1 MTEFKVVLFD
11 LGSTLIY
18 SKDPWPPIYERA
30 DRELME
36 VLQQSGIPLEI
47 KPFSSKLE
55 TFLDS
60 YYASRTSPIEKTTF
74 SVLKEILE
82 QKGYRDTPASVLR
95 TALDAMY
102 AITQQNWYIEP
113 DAIPALQTLRE
124 QGYRLGIVS
133 NTSDD
138 QNVQKLVD
146 RWELRPFF
154 ETIITSAG
162 FGIRKPDRRI
172 FQLAL
177 NYFGVAPGQIVMV
190 GDTIEA
196 DILGANQMGFY
207 SIWIT
212 RRAQIP
218 EEGELAIQPQ
228 AVISTL
234 KEIPDLLA
242 DIQDNSE

>member
-30 DRELME
+30 DRELVE

-60 YYASRTSPIEKTTF
+60 YYAARTSPIEKTTF

-95 TALDAMY
+95 SALDAMY

-177 NYFGVAPGQIVMV
+177 NHFGVAPGQIVMV
-190 GDTIEA
+190 GDTLEA

-212 RRAQIP
+212 CLAQSRG
-218 EEGELAIQPQ
+218 EGELAIQPQ

>member
-1 MTEFKVVLFD
+1 MTKCKVVLFD

-18 SKDPWPPIYERA
+18 SKDPWPPIYEQA
-30 DRELME
+30 DRELVE
-36 VLQQSGIPLEI
+36 VLQQSGISLEI
-47 KPFSSKLE
+47 KAFSSEFE

-60 YYASRTSPIEKTTF
+60 YYAARTSPIEKTTF
-74 SVLKEILE
+74 SDLKEILE
-82 QKGYRDTPASVLR
+82 QKGYRDAPASVMR

-113 DAIPALQTLRE
+113 DAISALQTLRE

-138 QNVQKLVD
+138 QNVQKLID
-146 RWELRPFF
+146 RWELRPYF

-162 FGIRKPDRRI
+162 CGIRKPDRRI

-177 NYFGVAPGQIVMV
+177 NHFRVLPEQIVMV
-190 GDTIEA
+190 GDTLEA

-207 SIWIT
+207 SVWIT
-212 RRAQIP
+212 RRVQIP

-234 KEIPDLLA
+234 NEIPGLLA
-242 DIQDNSE
+242 DIEADSA

>member
-1 MTEFKVVLFD
+1 MTKFKVVLFD

-18 SKDPWPPIYERA
+18 SKDPWPPIYEQA
-30 DRELME
+30 DRELLK

-47 KPFSSKLE
+47 KSFSSEFE

-60 YYASRTSPIEKTTF
+60 YYAARTSPIEKTTF
-74 SVLKEILE
+74 SDLKEILE
-82 QKGYRDTPASVLR
+82 QKGYQDAPAYVMR

-138 QNVQKLVD
+138 QNVQKLID
-146 RWELRPFF
+146 RWELRPYF

-162 FGIRKPDRRI
+162 CGIRKPDRRI

-177 NYFGVAPGQIVMV
+177 NHFGVAPEQIVMV
-190 GDTIEA
+190 GDTLEA

-207 SIWIT
+207 SVWIT
-212 RRAQIP
+212 RRVQIP

-228 AVISTL
+228 AVISAL
-234 KEIPDLLA
+234 NEIPVLLA
-242 DIQDNSE
+242 DIEGNSA

>member
-1 MTEFKVVLFD
+1 MTKFKVVLFD

-18 SKDPWPPIYERA
+18 SKDAWPSIYERA
-30 DRELME
+30 DRELVE

-47 KPFSSKLE
+47 KSFSSEFE

-60 YYASRTSPIEKTTF
+60 YYAARTSPIEKTTF
-74 SVLKEILE
+74 SDLKEILQ
-82 QKGYRDTPASVLR
+82 QKGYRDAPVSVMR

-113 DAIPALQTLRE
+113 DAISTLQTLRE

-146 RWELRPFF
+146 RWVLRPFF

-162 FGIRKPDRRI
+162 CGIRKPDRRI

-177 NYFGVAPGQIVMV
+177 NHFGVSPEQIIMV
-190 GDTIEA
+190 GDSLEA

-207 SIWIT
+207 SVWIT
-212 RRAQIP
+212 RRVQIP

-234 KEIPDLLA
+234 NEIPELLA
-242 DIQDNSE
+242 DIEADSA

>member
-1 MTEFKVVLFD
+1 MTKCKVVLFD

-18 SKDPWPPIYERA
+18 SKDPWPPIYEQA
-30 DRELME
+30 DRELVE
-36 VLQQSGIPLEI
+36 VLQQSGISLEI
-47 KPFSSKLE
+47 KAFSSEFE

-60 YYASRTSPIEKTTF
+60 YYAARTSPIEKTTF
-74 SVLKEILE
+74 YDLKEILE
-82 QKGYRDTPASVLR
+82 QKGYRDAPASVMR

-113 DAIPALQTLRE
+113 DAISALQTLRE

-138 QNVQKLVD
+138 QNVQKLID
-146 RWELRPFF
+146 RWELRPYF

-162 FGIRKPDRRI
+162 CGIRKPDRRI

-177 NYFGVAPGQIVMV
+177 NHFRVLPEQIVMV
-190 GDTIEA
+190 GDTLEA

-207 SIWIT
+207 SVWIT
-212 RRAQIP
+212 RRVQIP

-234 KEIPDLLA
+234 NEIPGLLA
-242 DIQDNSE
+242 DIEADSA

>member
-1 MTEFKVVLFD
+1 MTKCKVVLFD

-18 SKDPWPPIYERA
+18 SKDPWPPIYEQA
-30 DRELME
+30 DRELVE
-36 VLQQSGIPLEI
+36 VLQQSGISLEI
-47 KPFSSKLE
+47 KAFSSEFE

-60 YYASRTSPIEKTTF
+60 YYAARTSPIEKTTF
-74 SVLKEILE
+74 SDLKEILE
-82 QKGYRDTPASVLR
+82 QKGYRDAPASVMR

-113 DAIPALQTLRE
+113 DAISALQTLRE

-138 QNVQKLVD
+138 QNVQKLID
-146 RWELRPFF
+146 RWELRPYF

-162 FGIRKPDRRI
+162 CGIRKPDRRI

-177 NYFGVAPGQIVMV
+177 NHFRVLPEQIVMV
-190 GDTIEA
+190 GDTLEA

-207 SIWIT
+207 SVWIT
-212 RRAQIP
+212 RRVQIP

-234 KEIPDLLA
+234 NEIPGLLA
-242 DIQDNSE
+242 DIEADTA

>member
-1 MTEFKVVLFD
+1 V
-11 LGSTLIY
+11 
-18 SKDPWPPIYERA
+18 
-30 DRELME
+30 E
-36 VLQQSGIPLEI
+36 VLQQSGISLEI
-47 KPFSSKLE
+47 KAFSSEFE

-60 YYASRTSPIEKTTF
+60 YYAARTSPIEKTTF
-74 SVLKEILE
+74 SDLKEILE
-82 QKGYRDTPASVLR
+82 QKGYRDAPASVMR

-113 DAIPALQTLRE
+113 DAISALQTLRE

-138 QNVQKLVD
+138 QNVQKLID
-146 RWELRPFF
+146 RWELRPYF

-162 FGIRKPDRRI
+162 CGIRKPDRRI

-177 NYFGVAPGQIVMV
+177 NHFRVLPEQIVMV
-190 GDTIEA
+190 GDTLEA

-207 SIWIT
+207 SVWIT
-212 RRAQIP
+212 RRVQIP

-234 KEIPDLLA
+234 NEIPGLLA
-242 DIQDNSE
+242 DIEADSA